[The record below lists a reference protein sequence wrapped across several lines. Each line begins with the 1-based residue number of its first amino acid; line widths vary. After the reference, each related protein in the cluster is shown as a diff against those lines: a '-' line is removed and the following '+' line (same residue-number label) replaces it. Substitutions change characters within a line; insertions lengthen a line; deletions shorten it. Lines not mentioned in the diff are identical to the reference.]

1 MASCHMLTAWLAPFA
16 LLLLVR
22 ASEPQVTDVLQQLV
36 HPQLTNGRGGDV
48 QASRSLAIP
57 VTISNFGY
65 GSQVLLYGQTQT
77 YTALLTVPAGS
88 PVPQGNLQFQNASAT
103 IATASLASATTTGSS
118 LVRAS

>member
-57 VTISNFGY
+57 VTISNFGAMAARCCCT
-65 GSQVLLYGQTQT
+65 GRRRHTQ
-77 YTALLTVPAGS
+77 P
-88 PVPQGNLQFQNASAT
+88 F
-103 IATASLASATTTGSS
+103 
-118 LVRAS
+118 